1 LPTSKAAV
9 AATAGN
15 LLVVY
20 NPIAGQ
26 RRRRFLSRVLEA
38 LERRGLSVRLE
49 PTKKRGDAEA
59 LARGADTDR
68 IVVAGGD
75 GTINEALNGLAEQ
88 GPPLAVIPLGTANV
102 LAHELGLG
110 GRAEAVAQAIVDGL
124 PRAVTLGEVNGRRF
138 SMMAGVGFDAHV
150 VRDVDTKLKR
160 AIGKGAYVI
169 ETLRQLFVFAPRFY
183 DLRIDGKV
191 HRAASAIVCN
201 GHYYG
206 GRFVAA
212 PKARLDAPDF
222 QVVLFGKVGR
232 WATIRYAVALALGR
246 LASLSDVTILSACV
260 IEIDGPAG
268 EPVQADGD
276 IVAHLP
282 ARFEAKPH
290 AARLVGPA

>member
-1 LPTSKAAV
+1 MKSDA
-9 AATAGN
+9 AATRI
-15 LLVVY
+15 LVVY
-20 NPIAGQ
+20 NPIAGR

-49 PTKKRGDAEA
+49 PTKKRGDAED
-59 LARGADTDR
+59 LARNADADR

-75 GTINEALNGLAEQ
+75 GTINEALNGLPES

-102 LAHELGLG
+102 LAHELGVAAG
-110 GRAEAVAQAIVDGL
+110 AEAVAQAIVEGS
-124 PRAVTLGEVNGRRF
+124 PREVTLGLVNGRRF

-169 ETLRQLFVFAPRFY
+169 ETLRQLFKFRPHFY
-183 DLRIDGKV
+183 DLRIDGV
-191 HRAASAIVCN
+191 AHRAASVILCN

-212 PKARLDAPDF
+212 PDARLDAPEF
-222 QVVLFGKVGR
+222 QIVLFGRAGR

-246 LASLSDVTILSACV
+246 LPSLADVTILPARV
-260 IEIDGPAG
+260 VEIDGAPD

-282 ARFEAKPH
+282 ARFEAKPG
-290 AARLVGPA
+290 AARLVGPK

>member
-1 LPTSKAAV
+1 MKSDAA
-9 AATAGN
+9 APRI
-15 LLVVY
+15 LVVY
-20 NPIAGQ
+20 NPIAGR

-49 PTKKRGDAEA
+49 PTKKRGDAED
-59 LARGADTDR
+59 LARNADADR

-75 GTINEALNGLAEQ
+75 GTINEALNGLPEN

-102 LAHELGLG
+102 LAHELGVAAG
-110 GRAEAVAQAIVDGL
+110 ADAVAQAIVEGS
-124 PRAVTLGEVNGRRF
+124 PRDVTLGLVNGKRF

-169 ETLRQLFVFAPRFY
+169 ETLRQLFKFAPRFY
-183 DLRIDGKV
+183 DVRIDGV
-191 HRAASAIVCN
+191 AHRASSVILCN

-212 PKARLDAPDF
+212 PNARLDAPEF
-222 QVVLFGKVGR
+222 QAVLFGKAGR

-246 LASLSDVTILSACV
+246 LPYLADVTILPARV
-260 IEIDGPAG
+260 VEIDGPAG

-276 IVAHLP
+276 ILAYLP
-282 ARFEAKPH
+282 ARFEAKPR

>member
-1 LPTSKAAV
+1 MKSDA
-9 AATAGN
+9 AATRI
-15 LLVVY
+15 LVVY
-20 NPIAGQ
+20 NPIAGR

-49 PTKKRGDAEA
+49 PTKKRGDAED
-59 LARGADTDR
+59 LARGADADR

-75 GTINEALNGLAEQ
+75 GTINEALNGLPEN

-102 LAHELGLG
+102 LAHELGVAAG
-110 GRAEAVAQAIVDGL
+110 ADAVADAIVEGS
-124 PRAVTLGEVNGRRF
+124 PRDVTLGVVNGRRF

-160 AIGKGAYVI
+160 AIGKGAYMI
-169 ETLRQLFVFAPRFY
+169 ETLRQLMKFAPRYY
-183 DLRIDGKV
+183 DVRIDGV
-191 HRAASAIVCN
+191 AYRAASVILCN

-212 PKARLDAPDF
+212 PNARLDVPEF
-222 QVVLFGKVGR
+222 QAVLFGRAGQ

-246 LASLSDVTILSACV
+246 LPYLADVTILPARV
-260 IEIDGPAG
+260 VEIDGAPD

-276 IVAHLP
+276 IVTHLP
-282 ARFEAKPH
+282 ARFEAKPR
-290 AARLVGPA
+290 AARLVGPK

>member
-1 LPTSKAAV
+1 MPFDARTSR
-9 AATAGN
+9 

-20 NPIAGQ
+20 NPIAGR

-49 PTKKRGDAEA
+49 PTKKRGDAED
-59 LARGADTDR
+59 LARNADADR

-75 GTINEALNGLAEQ
+75 GTINEALNGLRED

-102 LAHELGLG
+102 LAHELGVAAG
-110 GRAEAVAQAIVDGL
+110 ADAVAQAVVEGV
-124 PRAVTLGEVNGRRF
+124 PRDVTLGLVNGRRF

-169 ETLRQLFVFAPRFY
+169 ETLRQLFKFRPRFY
-183 DLRIDGKV
+183 DVRIDGV
-191 HRAASAIVCN
+191 AHRASSVILCN

-212 PKARLDAPDF
+212 PEAKLDAPEF
-222 QVVLFGKVGR
+222 QVVLFGTAGR
-232 WATIRYAVALALGR
+232 IATIRYAVALALGR
-246 LASLSDVTILSACV
+246 LPALADVTILPARV
-260 IEIDGPAG
+260 VEIDGAPD

-276 IVAHLP
+276 ILAHLP
-282 ARFEAKPH
+282 ARFEAKAR